1 MGTATFCGAA
11 PLLRCRRQVTAPR
24 AARPSLDAMPRL
36 DGDDIVQQGRDIEAI
51 GKRMGMTAAKM

>member
-1 MGTATFCGAA
+1 
-11 PLLRCRRQVTAPR
+11 
-24 AARPSLDAMPRL
+24 MPRL